1 MTYISPILQNKLNIS
16 TNKQAPSTQSHH
28 ERAYVELQK
37 RANEVKPN
45 EAKAKLVDEGMLG
58 NPITAIKD
66 DFNDVKN
73 FFKTV
78 KTGEMGDNSLGRIND
93 LGLKLGAFLIA
104 SFLALKSKTKTNAI
118 MSYVGGATFIGMMSL
133 WPKLFINIPAR
144 LVHGFRIDRKYISA
158 QGDKK
163 DFGLDNQFYVWD
175 AYPEEQ
181 LRKDAK
187 RAGIDYDSENGKEKI
202 QRKIQKTTLQNRTLW
217 MATAGF
223 ATPLLTSII
232 GNYVEP
238 VVEKAVV
245 AHDVNK
251 VDKILHDVG
260 FVDFIKS
267 VKPEVR
273 NEKELASIL
282 ESAKDAPLEGGFLRD
297 IAKTL
302 FPTDFILKYKD
313 IDDANALKDFKP
325 FEVIEELRN
334 IYHSLATLKTDD
346 LNLDEILDS
355 CTIKSVDSAFEALG
369 ATASPIDGAFG
380 AFGATVSSIDG
391 AQEAVDDARKLASLK
406 NALDVNPSIQKLKD
420 ELGKLDFSKEFKEK
434 VMKKA
439 DAISDKKDFFKFVEA
454 YNKGPVAQL
463 RARLKAYADLLNP
476 VVGSKSESASTLEY
490 SKAMKKIFSG
500 LGFKTP
506 DYFKLKD
513 LQDKEAVAYLSELV
527 SKAVKGTDADY
538 KAFLESVTLG
548 QMDDSVLNIIKQLQ
562 AKDTLSQIAIDETSI
577 NGIGLKGLNKA
588 LLGGDEEFTRKILF
602 NVVENKKI
610 DLDATRIR
618 MLLCANFER
627 RLAAGE
633 FNGCDKEVL
642 GAIKKAIYD
651 GDYNVFKNGA
661 YAFNEGSVKKVAG
674 KVFDFKEFSEI
685 EKDVAD
691 KLKMFIGM
699 ADDSLEKGKGL
710 KKYLESIYAI
720 FENGKDTTNQA
731 LDYTRCSSVM
741 NNLRNFAKRLSNNK
755 IWLHTFLPMTIILV
769 AVTLLVQPLFGKI
782 DKEFPEEKNGG
793 AK

>member
-251 VDKILHDVG
+251 VNKIFNDGG

-325 FEVIEELRN
+325 FGVIEELRD

-380 AFGATVSSIDG
+380 TLGATVSSIDG
-391 AQEAVDDARKLASLK
+391 AQEAVDDAMKLASLK
-406 NALDVNPSIQKLKD
+406 NALDTNPSIQKLKD

-490 SKAMKKIFSG
+490 SKAMKKVFSG

-562 AKDTLSQIAIDETSI
+562 DKDTLSQIAIDEASI
-577 NGIGLKGLNKA
+577 DGIDLKGLNKA
-588 LLGGDEEFTRKILF
+588 LLGGDEEFARKILS

-627 RLAAGE
+627 RLADGE

-661 YAFNEGSVKKVAG
+661 YAFNEGSVKDVA
-674 KVFDFKEFSEI
+674 KEVFNFEKFSEI

>member
-16 TNKQAPSTQSHH
+16 TTNKQAPNTQSHH
-28 ERAYVELQK
+28 EKAYIELQK

-104 SFLALKSKTKTNAI
+104 TFLALKSKTKTNAI
-118 MSYVGGATFIGMMSL
+118 MSYIGGATFIGMMSL

-187 RAGIDYDSENGKEKI
+187 KAGIDYDSENGKEKI
-202 QRKIQKTTLQNRTLW
+202 QRKIQKTTLQNRTLC

-223 ATPLLTSII
+223 ATPLLTSIV

-251 VDKILHDVG
+251 VKKILDNGG
-260 FVDFIKS
+260 FASFVQS
-267 VKPEVR
+267 VQPEVR

-282 ESAKDAPLEGGFLRD
+282 EGAKNGALESDFFRSV
-297 IAKTL
+297 AQTL
-302 FPTDFILKYKD
+302 FPTDFLSKYKD
-313 IDDANALKDFKP
+313 MDDANVMKDFKE
-325 FEVIEELRN
+325 FGVIEELRK
-334 IYHSLATLKTDD
+334 IYYDTATLKTQD
-346 LNLDEILDS
+346 LNLDELYDS
-355 CTIKSVDSAFEALG
+355 CDFKSTDKAFHDL
-369 ATASPIDGAFG
+369 FG
-380 AFGATVSSIDG
+380 ASASIIDDLGEVKEVKFDENIDVERLRNLKATLGENPTI
-391 AQEAVDDARKLASLK
+391 AQV
-406 NALDVNPSIQKLKD
+406 QK
-420 ELGKLDFSKEFKEK
+420 ELEGSGFSKDFIEK

-439 DAISDKKDFFKFVEA
+439 DTISDKKKFFDFVEA
-454 YNKGPVAQL
+454 YNRGPVAQL
-463 RARLKAYADLLNP
+463 RARLKAYADLVNP
-476 VVGSKSESASTLEY
+476 IVGSKSESASTLEY
-490 SKAMKKIFSG
+490 SKAMKKVFEG

-513 LQDKEAVAYLSELV
+513 LQDKEAIAYLSELV
-527 SKAVKGTDADY
+527 KNAAAGKTDPEY

-548 QMDDSVLNIIKQLQ
+548 QMDEGVLKIIEQLQ
-562 AKDTLSQIAIDETSI
+562 GDTLSQLKIDSDAIDGI
-577 NGIGLKGLNKA
+577 NLKGLNEA
-588 LLGGDEEFTRKILF
+588 LLCGGQKSARKILF
-602 NVVENKKI
+602 NVIENKKM

-627 RLAAGE
+627 RLAKGE
-633 FNGCDKEVL
+633 FEEYDKQYIN
-642 GAIKKAIYD
+642 AIKKAIYD

-661 YAFNEGSVKKVAG
+661 YADDASIVKELAS
-674 KVFDFKEFSEI
+674 KVFDFDNGFEDI

-699 ADDSLEKGKGL
+699 TGETAQKGNGL
-710 KKYLESIYAI
+710 KKYLESIKAI
-720 FENGKDTTNQA
+720 FENGQNTTNQT
-731 LDYTRCSSVM
+731 LDYTTCSSVM

-755 IWLHTFLPMTIILV
+755 IWLHTFLPMTIILI

-782 DKEFPEEKNGG
+782 DKEFPEDKNGG
-793 AK
+793 TK

>member
-251 VDKILHDVG
+251 VNKILNDGG

-273 NEKELASIL
+273 NEKELASIF
-282 ESAKDAPLEGGFLRD
+282 ESAKDAPLEGGFLRN

-302 FPTDFILKYKD
+302 FSTDFVSKYKD
-313 IDDANALKDFKP
+313 IDDANALKDIKEFG
-325 FEVIEELRN
+325 VIEELRK

-346 LNLDEILDS
+346 LNLDEILAS
-355 CTIKSVDSAFEALG
+355 CPIKSVDSAF
-369 ATASPIDGAFG
+369 G
-380 AFGATVSSIDG
+380 AFGATPTPIDG
-391 AQEAVDDARKLASLK
+391 VQQEVIDDATKLANLK
-406 NALDVNPSIQKLKD
+406 NALGDKPTIAKLQK
-420 ELGKLDFSKEFKEK
+420 ELEGSDFSKDFVEK

-439 DAISDKKDFFKFVEA
+439 DTISDKKDFFKFVEA

-490 SKAMKKIFSG
+490 SKAMKKVFSG

-527 SKAVKGTDADY
+527 SKAAAGKTEPEY
-538 KAFLESVTLG
+538 KAFLESVTLE

-562 AKDTLSQIAIDETSI
+562 AEDTLSQIAIDETSI
-577 NGIGLKGLNKA
+577 DGIDLKGLNKA
-588 LLGGDEEFTRKILF
+588 LLGGDEKSARKILF

-618 MLLCANFER
+618 MILCANFER

-661 YAFNEGSVKKVAG
+661 YAFNKTSVDDVVD
-674 KVFDFKEFSEI
+674 KVFKFKDFSEI

-710 KKYLESIYAI
+710 KKYLESIKAI
-720 FENGKDTTNQA
+720 FKNGQDTTNQA